1 MNDELLNDEPLNI
14 KGVYNMLTAFLNQ
27 ILRDLRNKNHQEET
41 LKYLRSK
48 DFKDFCELAMIDY
61 DYFMEKALAKNG
73 KIKSRPKRS
82 SLL

>member
-1 MNDELLNDEPLNI
+1 MNDKLLNDEPLNI

-27 ILRDLRNKNHQEET
+27 ILKDLRDKNYQEQT
-41 LKYLRSK
+41 LRYIRSK
-48 DFKDFCELAMIDY
+48 NFKDLCEMAMIDY
-61 DYFMEKALAKNG
+61 DYFMEKALTKEG

>member
-1 MNDELLNDEPLNI
+1 MNDKLLNDEPLNI

-27 ILRDLRNKNHQEET
+27 ILKDLRDKDYKEKT
-41 LKYLRSK
+41 SRYIRSK
-48 DFKDFCELAMIDY
+48 DFKDLCELAMIDY
-61 DYFMEKALAKNG
+61 DYFMEKALTKDG

>member
-1 MNDELLNDEPLNI
+1 MNDKLLNDEPLNI

-27 ILRDLRNKNHQEET
+27 ILKDLRDEKYQEKT
-41 LKYLRSK
+41 SIYIRSK
-48 DFKDFCELAMIDY
+48 DFKNLCELAMIDY
-61 DYFMEKALAKNG
+61 DYFMENALTMDG

>member
-1 MNDELLNDEPLNI
+1 MNDKLLNDEPLNI

-27 ILRDLRNKNHQEET
+27 ILKDLRNKKYQEET
-41 LKYLRSK
+41 SRYIRSK
-48 DFKDFCELAMIDY
+48 NFKNLCELAMIDY
-61 DYFMEKALAKNG
+61 DYFMENALTMDG